1 MQHVLAL
8 IKHSNNLMGAILFN
22 INHPNLICW
31 LSMYFDKMSG
41 KILSIDKTF
50 KILCRHF
57 MSMEYG

>member
-50 KILCRHF
+50 KILDLLRKLI
-57 MSMEYG
+57 